1 MVTNPT
7 AEEIAAL
14 RTALSM
20 SYTFWEKR
28 CKATS
33 GYGDKVKDP
42 RGRVD
47 AIQYRRD
54 FKRLVDELDDFG
66 GIHYYPPP

>member
-47 AIQYRRD
+47 A
-54 FKRLVDELDDFG
+54 
-66 GIHYYPPP
+66 